1 MGDFLKKIKK
11 IFSKN
16 LDRITLI
23 SFFSLGAEKTL
34 ILIIL
39 LMLILKLSNY
49 KENLFK
55 FKFFDKN
62 IVEKENNENDSDT
75 DNKESENDNTNEE
88 KNKPEEEK
96 KNTEIIEKFNENKND
111 VKSNKI
117 KNNIKLMCNKMDNSL
132 KEKSDPYK
140 NDILMLEKNYKN
152 DQVKHDF
159 ILNVNTAT
167 CSTPIFN
174 MRTYSDLGFYY
185 NFIIHDFDSQK
196 INNLIMCRDIHK
208 WMSTSSLS
216 NEDLEDEF
224 CPIYYIKKING
235 HTDVFEYLKMFI
247 HTDTN
252 GIKICFV
259 QKGIDFN
266 EIKDDI
272 DELIEKDLI
281 KDLLC
286 TKHYNNYNL
295 SSNDGVSD
303 FLEKF
308 LSLVLM
314 AESLIGEQVI
324 LDIENYIEN
333 KKTYEYHFNT
343 MNSESNMFNTS
354 M

>member
-1 MGDFLKKIKK
+1 MNTFLKKAKK

-16 LDRITLI
+16 VDRITLI
-23 SFFSLGAEKTL
+23 SLFSLGVEKTL
-34 ILIIL
+34 ILIISI
-39 LMLILKLSNY
+39 MLILKFTNY

-55 FKFFDKN
+55 FKLFDKN
-62 IVEKENNENDSDT
+62 INETPEENDDH
-75 DNKESENDNTNEE
+75 NKTSELKVNNKNEE
-88 KNKPEEEK
+88 K
-96 KNTEIIEKFNENKND
+96 EIDISENFKENSHD
-111 VKSNKI
+111 IKSNKI
-117 KNNIKLMCNKMDNSL
+117 KNNIKLMCNKMDSATKN
-132 KEKSDPYK
+132 KSDPYK
-140 NDILMLEKNYKN
+140 NDVVMLEKNYKN
-152 DQVKHDF
+152 DQAKHDF
-159 ILNVNTAT
+159 ILNVNTTT

-174 MRTYSDLGFYY
+174 MRTYSDLGFYF

-247 HTDTN
+247 HTDPN
-252 GIKICFV
+252 GVKICFV

-272 DELIEKDLI
+272 DELTEKGLI

-295 SSNDGVSD
+295 STNDGVSE

-314 AESLIGEQVI
+314 PESLIGEQVI
-324 LDIENYIEN
+324 LDIENFTEN

-343 MNSESNMFNTS
+343 MNSESTMFNTS
-354 M
+354 I